1 MQRAGGGQEG
11 AGPRAGPRSSRLVRG
26 VLQLRRPRAA
36 EPLLRLQHLQEV
48 SHLQSE
54 ALRGAVAPCAEAVS

>member
-11 AGPRAGPRSSRLVRG
+11 AGPRVGSGSPRVVRG
-26 VLQLRRPRAA
+26 VLQLCDPRAA

-48 SHLQSE
+48 SHL
-54 ALRGAVAPCAEAVS
+54 